1 MKRIGPSSL
10 GSVEPFLLRTF
21 LCSFSAV
28 ANVITSRE
36 LSLTAQGDEHNISLR
51 YMNYCPRLPPSPLYM
66 TRNYESDY
74 PAVTDHHD

>member
-21 LCSFSAV
+21 FCSFSAF

-51 YMNYCPRLPPSPLYM
+51 YLNYCRLPPSPLYM